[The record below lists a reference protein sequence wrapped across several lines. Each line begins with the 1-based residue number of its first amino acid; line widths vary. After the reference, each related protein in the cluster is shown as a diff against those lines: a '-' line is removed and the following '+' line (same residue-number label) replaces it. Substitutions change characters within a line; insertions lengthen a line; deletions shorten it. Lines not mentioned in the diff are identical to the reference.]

1 MRLPLVPDV
10 SVSVARS
17 LFASAVVALL
27 AGCADK
33 SEIAPEPGSGGSG
46 GGAASGG
53 SGGAKPVA
61 CPAGTAGAQQLLIQ
75 TDTGAAYCID
85 QREVTRGE
93 YKAFL
98 DAKAGDVSG
107 QPPGCAW
114 NERYAP
120 LIPDPA
126 DPEGAFTCPTDSWAL
141 ETYPAYPVVCMD
153 ICDAMAYCTWAGK
166 RLCGVMGAGSADLN
180 KVVDHETVAWSKA
193 SEWAYACSQGGKTTY
208 PYGDTYEPARC
219 IDKSRIDAD
228 GLTARA
234 AKTGTQETC
243 HGTEPPFDQIFHM
256 SGSVQEW
263 INVCHPTLGAASCAV
278 GGGAVGQ
285 PPEQL
290 SCTGAATT
298 ATDDDGPGDGFRCCA
313 NVAPAAE

>member
-1 MRLPLVPDV
+1 MTRYPNFTTTF
-10 SVSVARS
+10 A
-17 LFASAVVALL
+17 ASAVVALL

-33 SEIAPEPGSGGSG
+33 SEIAPEPGTGGAAASGGSG
-46 GGAASGG
+46 GGA
-53 SGGAKPVA
+53 GGAQPVA
-61 CPAGTAGAQQLLIQ
+61 CPAGTTGAQLILIQ

-98 DAKAGDVSG
+98 DAKAGDMSG

-141 ETYPAYPVVCMD
+141 ETYPDYPVVCMD
-153 ICDAMAYCTWAGK
+153 ICDGIAYCAWAGK
-166 RLCGVMGAGSADLN
+166 RLCGVVGASAADVN
-180 KVVDHETVAWSKA
+180 KVANHKTLAGSKA

-219 IDKSRIDAD
+219 IDKARIDAE
-228 GLTARA
+228 GLA
-234 AKTGTQETC
+234 AQAATTGAQETC

-263 INVCHPTLGAASCAV
+263 INICGQSGAASCAA

-285 PPEQL
+285 MPEYL
-290 SCTGAATT
+290 SCAGGLGV
-298 ATDDDGPGDGFRCCA
+298 ATDDNGPGDGFRCCA
-313 NVAPAAE
+313 DAVPVGP